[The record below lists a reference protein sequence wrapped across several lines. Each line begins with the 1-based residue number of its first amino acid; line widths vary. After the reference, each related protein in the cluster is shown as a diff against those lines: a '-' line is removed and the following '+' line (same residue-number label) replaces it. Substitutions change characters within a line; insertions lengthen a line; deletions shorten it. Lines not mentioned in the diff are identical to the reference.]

1 MDVGVNAQERAAIRD
16 IRGYASANR
25 IEYAPHALLRMRQRN
40 IGRVDVQTALT
51 AARICVAQPN
61 GRYKVTGPDFDGD
74 DLDLVVIIKDG
85 VLVVTLF

>member
-1 MDVGVNAQERAAIRD
+1 MNAQERAALRD

-40 IGRVDVQTALT
+40 VRGVDVETALK
-51 AARICVAQPN
+51 AARICFAQPN

-74 DLDLVVIIKDG
+74 DLDLVVIIEDG